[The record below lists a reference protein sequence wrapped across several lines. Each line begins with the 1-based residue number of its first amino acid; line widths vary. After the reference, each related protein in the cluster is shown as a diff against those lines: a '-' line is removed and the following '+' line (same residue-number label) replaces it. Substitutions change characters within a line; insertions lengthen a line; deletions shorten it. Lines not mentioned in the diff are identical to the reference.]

1 MTMKQRAFTTIDWRK
16 YLDPN
21 ENPRVKRFLDARGF
35 EVMNQISQNIHK
47 GGTLGWEEVAI
58 LVHPNAAAISL
69 VPENEYIEALDHCL
83 EWFKDN
89 EEYEMCAKM
98 VKYKTDILNRKNK
111 IKNRKV
117 IKKLI

>member
-1 MTMKQRAFTTIDWRK
+1 MKSRAFTTIDWRK

-21 ENPRVKRFLDARGF
+21 ENPRVKRFLDTRGF

-47 GGTLGWEEVAI
+47 GGTLGWDEVAI

-69 VPENEYIEALDHCL
+69 VPETEYIEALDHCL
-83 EWFKDN
+83 EWFKNN

-98 VKYKTDILNRKNK
+98 VNYKNDILNRKAK

-117 IKKLI
+117 TKKLI